1 MAKTKIIYDE
11 PGQLCNRFWSYLDT
25 IGWAVLTNN
34 KVKILF
40 WDKGIADFGR
50 LRHNK
55 WVSFPLYSTMGV
67 KLFGEKR
74 WNTFVHRI
82 FPNNRLCTKMVYGN
96 PNSSKYIR
104 GWEHRGGVNYFPK
117 VLDTIRHL
125 FIPNR
130 KISESVDTLFAK
142 YKDGNTIIVGVHMRK
157 GDYKDFFYGKYL
169 YSNSIYVELMRQIVK
184 LYKDKRIVF
193 FIASNEN
200 ATKETF
206 KEFDIIDGN
215 MMCAAFDLYALSKC
229 DRIIGPPSTFSRWAS
244 LMGNVP
250 LYFIFDKE
258 CVINSDE
265 QFSPI
270 VDHYHFRNGVE
281 LPF

>member
-1 MAKTKIIYDE
+1 M
-11 PGQLCNRFWSYLDT
+11 
-25 IGWAVLTNN
+25 
-34 KVKILF
+34 
-40 WDKGIADFGR
+40 
-50 LRHNK
+50 
-55 WVSFPLYSTMGV
+55 
-67 KLFGEKR
+67 
-74 WNTFVHRI
+74 
-82 FPNNRLCTKMVYGN
+82 
-96 PNSSKYIR
+96 
-104 GWEHRGGVNYFPK
+104 
-117 VLDTIRHL
+117 
-125 FIPNR
+125 
-130 KISESVDTLFAK
+130 
-142 YKDGNTIIVGVHMRK
+142 
-157 GDYKDFFYGKYL
+157 
-169 YSNSIYVELMRQIVK
+169 K
-184 LYKDKRIVF
+184 LYKDKRVVF

-200 ATKETF
+200 VPKETF
-206 KEFDIIDGN
+206 NEFEIIDGN